1 MDYYTERNGLR
12 SVENFNEEI
21 TVEKYRY
28 LYSCLRQFDNNLIWK
43 YRVKSLLMA
52 DGNQLDTHKLKEQLY
67 YLIPDLFTDDQHY
80 IPDLIVSIEDLSDKT
95 FSLSENQKYALLD
108 LIEFY
113 AKNCREE
120 NNIPNIISVNR
131 LSGLQNKK
139 TRCESL
145 FDIIN
150 HAFRNAELLYKLS
163 DSGEIQRIDNYGVI
177 TDELI
182 TSIDAIQEAGLRD
195 LMKDAISYYKKPDGK
210 ARQLSV
216 ETIWDA
222 FERLKTIYSKD
233 KKKSSEQLINNMTE
247 NFQPATALLEN
258 EFRVLTSIG
267 NEYRIRH
274 HETGKIEISDKRYY
288 DYFFNRCLTVIT
300 LALNYL

>member
-1 MDYYTERNGLR
+1 M
-12 SVENFNEEI
+12 
-21 TVEKYRY
+21 
-28 LYSCLRQFDNNLIWK
+28 
-43 YRVKSLLMA
+43 
-52 DGNQLDTHKLKEQLY
+52 
-67 YLIPDLFTDDQHY
+67 
-80 IPDLIVSIEDLSDKT
+80 
-95 FSLSENQKYALLD
+95 
-108 LIEFY
+108 
-113 AKNCREE
+113 
-120 NNIPNIISVNR
+120 
-131 LSGLQNKK
+131 
-139 TRCESL
+139 